1 MELITFPYGS
11 HWDDSGEG
19 GLFVMLVVVKPEE
32 WQDNCSVDVGIA
44 LPRPDVAVS
53 AVHRELW
60 GPYDYET
67 SGFKKACEAKEIF
80 DREQR
85 KDLARWAMQS
95 RSTED
100 DSVDLLMAMHIGS
113 TPCSL
118 HSEVTGGYFDAG
130 YDDLTVAG
138 RGLYDMVKAA
148 YGIEPTLLTFLDT

>member
-1 MELITFPYGS
+1 MELITFPDAA

-19 GLFVMLVVVKPEE
+19 GLFVMLVVVKPEK
-32 WQDNCSVDVGIA
+32 WQNSCVVDVDIS
-44 LPRPDVAVS
+44 LPRPDVCISDA
-53 AVHRELW
+53 RRKLW
-60 GPYDYET
+60 ESYDYET

-85 KDLARWAMQS
+85 KDLVRWAMQS

-118 HSEVTGGYFDAG
+118 HSKVTGGYFDAA

-138 RGLYDMVKAA
+138 KGLYDMVKAA